1 MSEQSGGT
9 MPPQTQTTDTSSTAS
24 AAKEEASNVAST
36 AKQGGQ
42 QVAGTAVEQGR
53 RVADEAAAQARTVLE
68 DARQQV
74 SEQAG
79 SQQQKAA
86 STLRTLGEDL
96 SSMADNSESGMGS
109 QLVRQAS
116 DQVQQVAG
124 WLENRE
130 PADVIDEVRS
140 FARRRPGA
148 FLMVA
153 AAAGLVAGRLT
164 RGAVDDRRDSSSGS
178 DLGSDMGYAGG
189 PVGTAGTAGVVATD
203 PYPFEPEPVPAPV
216 TGVADPTPVVPV
228 VPPENDRDV
237 TLGADYDPSTQPA
250 TPGTQEQW
258 R

>member
-9 MPPQTQTTDTSSTAS
+9 MPPRTQTTDTSSTAS

-36 AKQGGQ
+36 ATQGGQ
-42 QVAGTAVEQGR
+42 QVAGTAAEQGR
-53 RVADEAAAQARTVLE
+53 RVADEAAAQARTVLD

-74 SEQAG
+74 TEQAG
-79 SQQQKAA
+79 SQQQKAV

-96 SSMADNSESGMGS
+96 SSMAESSESGMGS

-124 WLENRE
+124 WLENRN

-140 FARRRPGA
+140 FASRRPGT
-148 FLMVA
+148 FLLAA

-164 RGAVDDRRDSSSGS
+164 RGAVDDRRDTSSGS
-178 DLGSDMGYAGG
+178 GMATDRGYGSGS
-189 PVGTAGTAGVVATD
+189 AGTAGLVGTEA
-203 PYPFEPEPVPAPV
+203 YPFEPEPVPAPV
-216 TGVADPTPVVPV
+216 TGAAGDAPVVPV

-237 TLGADYDPSTQPA
+237 TLGTDYDPSTQPA
-250 TPGTQEQW
+250 TPSTQEQW

>member
-9 MPPQTQTTDTSSTAS
+9 MPPQTQTTGTSSTAS

-36 AKQGGQ
+36 ATQGGQ

-74 SEQAG
+74 TEQAG

-96 SSMADNSESGMGS
+96 SGMADNSESGMAS
-109 QLVRQAS
+109 QLVRQVS
-116 DQVQQVAG
+116 DQAQQVAG

-130 PADVIDEVRS
+130 PADVLDDVRS
-140 FARRRPGA
+140 FARRRPGT

-164 RGAVDDRRDSSSGS
+164 RGAVDDRRDTSSSSGM
-178 DLGSDMGYAGG
+178 GSDMDYAG
-189 PVGTAGTAGVVATD
+189 TSGVVATD

-216 TGVADPTPVVPV
+216 TGLAEDAPVVPV

-250 TPGTQEQW
+250 TPGAQEQW

>member
-9 MPPQTQTTDTSSTAS
+9 MPPQTQTTGTSSTAS

-36 AKQGGQ
+36 ATQGGQ

-74 SEQAG
+74 TEQAG
-79 SQQQKAA
+79 
-86 STLRTLGEDL
+86 
-96 SSMADNSESGMGS
+96 
-109 QLVRQAS
+109 
-116 DQVQQVAG
+116 QVAG

-130 PADVIDEVRS
+130 PADVLDDVRS
-140 FARRRPGA
+140 FARRRPGT

-164 RGAVDDRRDSSSGS
+164 RGAVDDRRDTSSSSGM
-178 DLGSDMGYAGG
+178 GSDMDYAG
-189 PVGTAGTAGVVATD
+189 TSGVVATD

-216 TGVADPTPVVPV
+216 TGLAGDAPVVPV

-237 TLGADYDPSTQPA
+237 TLGTDYDPSTQPA